1 MSVQGFS
8 TAKGHKKPPGRH
20 DTMKA
25 MTALGIVVTFV
36 TVAVLVIEFLRH
48 RRSPLSIYGWFGLGM
63 LTLAEW
69 LMFRHFEPLATYFTP
84 IAWTA
89 YILLADAAVHAVKG
103 HSRLRDHPAEFAGV
117 ALLSV
122 PLWLIFEAYNLRLH
136 NWTYVGLPASRALAL
151 LGYGWSFA
159 TITPGILQTADLVEA
174 FDWFSPAAPLRF
186 SSPARATMMV
196 FGGACLVL
204 PLVLPQAIA
213 AYLFA
218 LVWVGFIFLLDPI
231 NYRLRLPSIL
241 GDLAAG
247 RRGRFYALLI
257 SGYTCGWL
265 WEFWN
270 YWAPAKWHYVFPMF
284 QNVKIFEMP
293 APGYLGFLPFAVEC
307 FVMYVSA
314 AGLLARPAAAMLN
327 SRLPGTSR
335 HS

>member
-1 MSVQGFS
+1 
-8 TAKGHKKPPGRH
+8 
-20 DTMKA
+20 
-25 MTALGIVVTFV
+25 MTALGVAITFV
-36 TVAVLVIEFLRH
+36 TVAVLVIEFQRH
-48 RRSPLSIYGWFGLGM
+48 RRFPLPIYGWFGLGM
-63 LTLAEW
+63 LTVAEW
-69 LMFRHFEPLATYFTP
+69 LLFRRFEPVATYFTP

-89 YILLADAAVHAVKG
+89 YILLADAAVRAIKG
-103 HSRLRDHPAEFAGV
+103 RSRLRDHPVEFAGM
-117 ALLSV
+117 ALLSI

-159 TITPGILQTADLVEA
+159 TITPGILETADLVGT
-174 FDWFSPAAPLRF
+174 FGWFPPAAPLRF
-186 SSPARATMMV
+186 SPRAQAAMLI
-196 FGGACLVL
+196 FGSACLAL
-204 PLVLPQAIA
+204 PLVLPQAAA

-241 GDLAAG
+241 GDFAAG
-247 RRGRFYALLI
+247 RRGRFYGLLI
-257 SGYTCGWL
+257 SGFACGWL

-270 YWAPAKWHYVFPMF
+270 FWAAARWHYVFPMF

-293 APGYLGFLPFAVEC
+293 APGYLGFPPFAVEC
-307 FVMYVSA
+307 FVMYGSA

-327 SRLPGTSR
+327 SRLPGSSR